1 MKIKKVLKYIL
12 PFLLL
17 TVPFLAFAAGGAV
30 QGGLN
35 QIQGPFGGVGGL
47 AQATQNL
54 TLTQLIVRIINI
66 MLLLAG
72 VVAVLFMVIGGYF
85 YMTAAGNQE
94 QVEKGKNTAV
104 NAIIGLIIIIL
115 SFVIINVI
123 VNLVSGPSIFGI
135 FGF

>member
-1 MKIKKVLKYIL
+1 MKIKKALKYIL

-17 TVPFLAFAAGGAV
+17 TVPFLALAQGAV

-35 QIQGPFGGVGGL
+35 SIRGPFGGAGGL
-47 AQATQNL
+47 AQASSNL
-54 TLTQLIVRIINI
+54 TLTQLIVKVINI

-72 VVAVLFMVIGGYF
+72 VIAVLFMVIGGYF